1 MARAGRDTAQRAG
14 AATGIAV
21 VGTVLPGSG
30 SGQSSSR
37 VTPGLVHTAQWAT
50 AAGLG
55 FILLAMACALGL
67 PRTLGAG
74 RAGENA

>member
-1 MARAGRDTAQRAG
+1 M
-14 AATGIAV
+14 
-21 VGTVLPGSG
+21 
-30 SGQSSSR
+30 
-37 VTPGLVHTAQWAT
+37 TPGLVHTAQWAT

-67 PRTLGAG
+67 PRTLGLPGALGLPRTLGLPGALGLPRTLGAG